1 MWQRLSRVVR
11 SFVGFFISVAEDPEL
26 ILQQNIRDM
35 NDQVPRMNE
44 SIAMV
49 KANVTLLEKEEAKYK
64 NDVAGLTAKVKVAI
78 QANRDDLAGSFAA
91 QLEQTKGALARNQG
105 QLANARAAFEKAM
118 TVKQAFMQE
127 KERKTQEALGAIA
140 DYRRAQWQ
148 KKVADAMDL
157 AERCSTE
164 IRTLSYL
171 LHPPMLDELGLNSAL
186 SIYIQGFAKRSG
198 IDVHLEISEDVGRLP
213 TEIEMVLFRVVQQSL
228 ANIHKHSGSPRANIT
243 IKIAGQVVLLKICDH
258 GHGIPAAILNDIS
271 TNGLHAGVGL
281 TGMRERVVDMGGSFA
296 IESSANGTTIDV
308 KLPFLP
314 LSDPD

>member
-127 KERKTQEALGAIA
+127 RKTQEALGAIA

-148 KKVADAMDL
+148 KKVADAMEQFEV
-157 AERCSTE
+157 A
-164 IRTLSYL
+164 
-171 LHPPMLDELGLNSAL
+171 
-186 SIYIQGFAKRSG
+186 G
-198 IDVHLEISEDVGRLP
+198 ISQTHD
-213 TEIEMVLFRVVQQSL
+213 EMVRKIEEMTAVNEARMDMAMSNVDQQKFKIEDEAQKLQAAELVKQFKVEMGL
-228 ANIHKHSGSPRANIT
+228 ASPQAAPAGAEKT
-243 IKIAGQVVLLKICDH
+243 I
-258 GHGIPAAILNDIS
+258 AAKEPQRTS
-271 TNGLHAGVGL
+271 
-281 TGMRERVVDMGGSFA
+281 
-296 IESSANGTTIDV
+296 
-308 KLPFLP
+308 
-314 LSDPD
+314 